1 MFLKK
6 YYKILLFIISI
17 LIISI
22 IFISNI
28 YTDKYHEEELINEYI
43 EDTKTTIIDT
53 TTSNTTVTSK
63 LKKTTHKNNYL
74 MILDIP
80 VINIKRGIYNIDD
93 PKNNVDNNITILK
106 QSNMPDLDKGNVILA
121 SHNGN
126 SKVSYFKYLEKLNI
140 GDKAYIYYQGIKY
153 VYEVYKIDIVDKVG
167 TIKINK
173 DSRESNLILISCKN
187 GTKDKQIVYLL
198 KCVSK
203 INY

>member
-1 MFLKK
+1 
-6 YYKILLFIISI
+6 LFIISI
-17 LIISI
+17 LIIST

-63 LKKTTHKNNYL
+63 LIKTTHKNNYL

-80 VINIKRGIYNIDD
+80 VINVKRGIYNIDD

-106 QSNMPDLDKGNVILA
+106 QSNMPDVDKGNVILA

-173 DSRESNLILISCKN
+173 DSGESNLILISCKN

>member
-1 MFLKK
+1 
-6 YYKILLFIISI
+6 LFIISI

-53 TTSNTTVTSK
+53 TTSNTTVINKSI
-63 LKKTTHKNNYL
+63 KTTHKNNYL

-80 VINIKRGIYNIDD
+80 VINVKRGIYNIDD

-106 QSNMPDLDKGNVILA
+106 QSNMPDVDKGNVILA

-173 DSRESNLILISCKN
+173 DSGESNLILISCKN

>member
-1 MFLKK
+1 
-6 YYKILLFIISI
+6 LFIISI
-17 LIISI
+17 LIIST

-63 LKKTTHKNNYL
+63 LIKTTHKNNYL

-80 VINIKRGIYNIDD
+80 VINVKRGIYNIDD

-106 QSNMPDLDKGNVILA
+106 QSNMPDIDKGNVILA

-173 DSRESNLILISCKN
+173 DSGESNLILISCKN